1 MKYYVNKERYIKE
14 GRGVGTFSN
23 YKPWLDIRSFPSRG
37 RVTRVKGTKTNR
49 MHTFFSDLELK
60 YFYILEWLDDVIDI
74 REQFPL
80 IDVNK
85 TFEIANKKN
94 IKHPINTVDK
104 TLNVFTTD
112 FMITK
117 KIGSSEI
124 LVARTI
130 KYCDDL
136 DKKRTIE
143 LFEIEKE
150 YWKSKGVDWAI
161 VTDKNIPNNLVENI
175 KWIHKFSNLNSFK
188 ENSQLSD
195 EKINSILASIN
206 EELYSNKNQNGK
218 LDNLLIS
225 IDDKY
230 SIERGISLNLF
241 KYGIFNKIINV
252 DMNKELKLNPYVK
265 DILVR

>member
-37 RVTRVKGTKTNR
+37 RVTRVKGIKTRR
-49 MHTFFSDLELK
+49 MHTLFSDLELK

-85 TFEIANKKN
+85 TFEIANKKR
-94 IKHPINTVDK
+94 IKHPVNSVDK

-117 KIGSSEI
+117 KIGNSEI

-130 KYCDDL
+130 KYCEDL
-136 DKKRTIE
+136 NEKRTIE

-150 YWKSKGVDWAI
+150 YWKSKGIDWAI
-161 VTDKNIPNNLVENI
+161 ITEKNILDNLVENI
-175 KWIHKFSNLNSFK
+175 KWVHKFSDLNSFK
-188 ENSQLSD
+188 ENSSLSD
-195 EKINSILASIN
+195 EEIHSILVNIN
-206 EELYSNKNQNGK
+206 EELYLNKNQNEK
-218 LDNLLIS
+218 LANLLIS
-225 IDDKY
+225 IDDKHG
-230 SIERGISLNLF
+230 IERGISLYLF

-252 DMNKELKLNPYVK
+252 DMNKELKLNPYIK
-265 DILVR
+265 DILIR